1 MTNVLLFIT
10 LVMYFFAT
18 KYVIMQYLDSY
29 ILHFQ
34 QYLLCATVCKYR

>member
-18 KYVIMQYLDSY
+18 KYVIITILRYLFKQYLQALVQ
-29 ILHFQ
+29 I
-34 QYLLCATVCKYR
+34 